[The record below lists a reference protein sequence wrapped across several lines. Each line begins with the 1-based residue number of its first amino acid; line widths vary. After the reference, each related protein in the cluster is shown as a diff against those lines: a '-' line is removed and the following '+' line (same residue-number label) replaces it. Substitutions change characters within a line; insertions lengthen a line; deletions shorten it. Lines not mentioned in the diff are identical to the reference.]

1 MFVRQLNR
9 RFASV
14 FSEDYGREI
23 MTREQAR
30 RVLVNSKKVRCKDY
44 VYSIETTGAPVH
56 VTHTTT
62 ANWFFILCNASF
74 WLDPNHANDC
84 GARVTFEDCPVKR
97 AITAV
102 DISDADI
109 VPAALVF
116 GEQERGGR
124 FEEYKNLFWVLGD
137 RINVTIDAYTGGNAA
152 RGALLLSGIEID
164 LGGV

>member
-14 FSEDYGREI
+14 FSGDWGREI

-30 RVLVNSKKVRCKDY
+30 RVLVDSKKVRCKDY
-44 VYSIETTGAPVH
+44 VYNIETTGAPVH
-56 VTHTTT
+56 ITHTTT
-62 ANWFFILCNASF
+62 ANWFFILCNASL
-74 WLDPNHANDC
+74 WLAPEHAQNI

-109 VPAALVF
+109 VDASLVF
-116 GEQERGGR
+116 GKQEQGGR
-124 FEEYKNLFWVLGD
+124 YEEYKNLFWVLGD
-137 RINVTIDAYTGGNAA
+137 RINVTIDAYTGGNPA
-152 RGALLLSGIEID
+152 RGQILFTGVEID
-164 LGGV
+164 ASGV

>member
-9 RFASV
+9 RFVSV
-14 FSEDYGREI
+14 FSGDWVREI
-23 MTREQAR
+23 LTREQAR
-30 RVLVNSKKVRCKDY
+30 RILADSKKVRCKDY
-44 VYSIETTGAPVH
+44 VYNVETTGAPVH

-62 ANWFFILCNASF
+62 ANWFFILCNASL
-74 WLDPNHANDC
+74 WLAPEHAQDI

-97 AITAV
+97 AIINV

-116 GEQERGGR
+116 GQQDRGGR
-124 FEEYKNLFWVLGD
+124 YEEYKNLFWVLGD

-152 RGALLLSGIEID
+152 RGQLLLSGVEID
-164 LGGV
+164 LSGV